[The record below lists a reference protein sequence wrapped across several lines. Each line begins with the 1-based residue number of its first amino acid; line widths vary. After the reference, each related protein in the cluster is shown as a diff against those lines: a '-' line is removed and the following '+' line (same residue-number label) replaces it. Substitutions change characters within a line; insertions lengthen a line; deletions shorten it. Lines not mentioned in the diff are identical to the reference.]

1 MKFKIDRNRRSYI
14 ESNHTSTHLL
24 HQALRNVLGNH
35 VEQRGSMISDK
46 VFRFDFSHQNKIT
59 DAELKSINDFINDQI
74 NQSIDIIE
82 NREEDY
88 EKAIKNGA
96 IGLFTEKYEEKVRT
110 IKFNDSYELCGGTHV
125 KNTSLISSFKIIS
138 EGSQAF
144 GIRRIVATSNEKI
157 IIEEDI
163 KQKAIREKAES
174 DNENKLLKKEIES
187 QNKIKIQSIKEDI
200 IKNISS
206 KNDANIYI
214 GEIDLD
220 PKSIKELCF
229 LLSDIHK
236 NLFLILLSK
245 SNDKVFMSCFISKEL
260 IEEKELDASKIIK
273 KLSPLINGSGGGQSF
288 YATGGGSNL
297 AGINSVISESK
308 KIVSQI

>member
-1 MKFKIDRNRRSYI
+1 
-14 ESNHTSTHLL
+14 
-24 HQALRNVLGNH
+24 
-35 VEQRGSMISDK
+35 MISDK
-46 VFRFDFSHQNKIT
+46 MFRFDFSHKNKIS
-59 DAELKSINDFINDQI
+59 DSEISKINNFVNEKINE
-74 NQSIDIIE
+74 SIDIIE
-82 NREEDY
+82 NRDEDY
-88 EKAIKNGA
+88 QTAINNGA
-96 IGLFTEKYEEKVRT
+96 IGLFTEKYDDKVRT

-125 KNTSLISSFKIIS
+125 KNTNEIGSFKIIS

-229 LLSDIHK
+229 LLSDIHE

-297 AGINSVISESK
+297 AGINSVILESK

>member
-1 MKFKIDRNRRSYI
+1 MNKKNLTKN
-14 ESNHTSTHLL
+14 E
-24 HQALRNVLGNH
+24 
-35 VEQRGSMISDK
+35 ISKNLSIKTGYPITLSKK
-46 VFRFDFSHQNKIT
+46 VVDTLIT
-59 DAELKSINDFINDQI
+59 IL
-74 NQSIDIIE
+74 IE
-82 NREEDY
+82 NIY
-88 EKAIKNGA
+88 PNGIKLKN
-96 IGLFTEKYEEKVRT
+96 IG
-110 IKFNDSYELCGGTHV
+110 
-125 KNTSLISSFKIIS
+125 SFKIIS

-236 NLFLILLSK
+236 NLFLILLRLS
-245 SNDKVFMSCFISKEL
+245 SNIC
-260 IEEKELDASKIIK
+260 IK
-273 KLSPLINGSGGGQSF
+273 
-288 YATGGGSNL
+288 
-297 AGINSVISESK
+297 
-308 KIVSQI
+308 